1 MRFATR
7 LVSVLLVAACLVGC
21 DRAQIAQ
28 LESQI
33 ATISIA
39 VVGTDAE
46 LLNVWDLIEDSDL
59 DGVADD
65 PGMVYLFCEAI
76 VLPGSPPPPP
86 RTISV
91 EPPWNHSLRI
101 SVLRAG
107 STEFEQLTDDVY
119 LNTSANLTAYDDQVL
134 FGNQVNKDDPFGFMG
149 RFFRFSN
156 RRQMSTV
163 NRNVILATS
172 NPLTDLD
179 IGTFGYKKGLCS
191 VSTDPGPPSF
201 AGAPQPFTVVLG
213 KGDTLKV
220 EARKALT
227 APPGL
232 ADGFGNPL
240 TLIEPVLVGR
250 LAIDGLNISGL
261 GGDASSDPV
270 VGDGFSFFYSSR

>member
-1 MRFATR
+1 MRFAT
-7 LVSVLLVAACLVGC
+7 S
-21 DRAQIAQ
+21 
-28 LESQI
+28 S
-33 ATISIA
+33 SA

-46 LLNVWDLIEDSDL
+46 LLNVWDLILDTNL
-59 DGVADD
+59 DGVPDD
-65 PGMVYLFCEAI
+65 GRVHLFCETI
-76 VLPGSPPPPP
+76 VIDVPPGSPPPPP
-86 RTISV
+86 RMISV

-101 SVLRAG
+101 SLLRAD

-134 FGNQVNKDDPFGFMG
+134 FGNQVIKPNPFAFMG
-149 RFFRFSN
+149 SFFRFSN
-156 RRQMSTV
+156 KRQMSTV

-179 IGTFGYKKGLCS
+179 GVTFAYKKGLCS

-220 EARKALT
+220 EARKAPT
-227 APPGL
+227 PPPGL
-232 ADGFGNPL
+232 IDGFDMAGQALPL

-250 LAIDGLNISGL
+250 LAIDGVNISGL
-261 GGDASSDPV
+261 GGDPSSDPV